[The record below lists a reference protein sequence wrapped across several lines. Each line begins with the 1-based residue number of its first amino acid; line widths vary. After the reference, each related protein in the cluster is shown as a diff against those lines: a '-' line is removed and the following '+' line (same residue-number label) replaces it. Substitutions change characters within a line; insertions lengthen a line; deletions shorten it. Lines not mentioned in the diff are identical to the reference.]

1 VLGTTDNRPG
11 GSSANDDDDEGFRR
25 AIVRNIRAA
34 VTRRAGTRIRTPTK
48 FFDSAPTN
56 GTGTT
61 TSGGEVHREPAKK
74 KVGDSKRHASINVRT
89 LAMKGDKN
97 HKETCG
103 GKTAAA
109 VKWVIEFE
117 EWGLEIIGLQECRV
131 PGGIDGSEGNYP
143 TFYSGNED
151 GKRQHGVGIYMHST
165 ATSGEFDI
173 QPVNE
178 RIMWMNGA
186 IYGVKQTVFS
196 VYALTNKSDN
206 AAEMDNFYSTLERQV
221 SAVRTRVETKI
232 VILGDFNARVGTD
245 GSDNAT
251 EENNET
257 GTSDSRKP
265 MIMEQNY
272 SLSV

>member
-1 VLGTTDNRPG
+1 
-11 GSSANDDDDEGFRR
+11 
-25 AIVRNIRAA
+25 
-34 VTRRAGTRIRTPTK
+34 
-48 FFDSAPTN
+48 
-56 GTGTT
+56 
-61 TSGGEVHREPAKK
+61 
-74 KVGDSKRHASINVRT
+74 
-89 LAMKGDKN
+89 
-97 HKETCG
+97 
-103 GKTAAA
+103 
-109 VKWVIEFE
+109 
-117 EWGLEIIGLQECRV
+117 
-131 PGGIDGSEGNYP
+131 
-143 TFYSGNED
+143 
-151 GKRQHGVGIYMHST
+151 
-165 ATSGEFDI
+165 
-173 QPVNE
+173 
-178 RIMWMNGA
+178 MNGA